1 MSATEGHRQ
10 ESSDVLF
17 ITRKPV
23 NGRIN
28 KTTAPAHNRRHYAVT
43 ESLLY
48 REFKGSK
55 MNQ

>member
-10 ESSDVLF
+10 ESSEVLF